1 MLKIYACILS
11 LNLSLTEGSKDV
23 CMSIR
28 YISLDIST
36 NTGYA
41 VFEDD
46 QLIKYGVFTHK
57 VEEYKAD
64 IKTYVDLPKCYPD
77 NFLKTVKA
85 ITDQCIQTIQEN
97 NIEMVIIEHPESG
110 KQRLSQRLLE
120 WTHLTLVNE
129 LNRNKIPF
137 KYILVNDWR
146 AVVKCYLKYWPE
158 HKDWNKQVRKA
169 KAKAIPTKKGNLVPK
184 IDGKRV
190 STVNQKKLSIMI
202 ANNYYNLE
210 IKDNNIADAINM
222 ARAAKELKIV

>member
-77 NFLKTVKA
+77 NFLK
-85 ITDQCIQTIQEN
+85 
-97 NIEMVIIEHPESG
+97 II
-110 KQRLSQRLLE
+110 RNFLMLLC
-120 WTHLTLVNE
+120 L
-129 LNRNKIPF
+129 
-137 KYILVNDWR
+137 
-146 AVVKCYLKYWPE
+146 
-158 HKDWNKQVRKA
+158 
-169 KAKAIPTKKGNLVPK
+169 
-184 IDGKRV
+184 
-190 STVNQKKLSIMI
+190 
-202 ANNYYNLE
+202 
-210 IKDNNIADAINM
+210 
-222 ARAAKELKIV
+222 